1 MRDCDW
7 RKTWSSRNENDS
19 FTEKKKKPKRSLEEG
34 SGFRVQGSG
43 FRVQGSG
50 FRVQGSGF
58 RVQGLGFR
66 V

>member
-19 FTEKKKKPKRSLEEG
+19 FTEKKKSQKEAST
-34 SGFRVQGSG
+34 
-43 FRVQGSG
+43 RVQGSG